1 MRPVLSASLM
11 CADWLRL
18 APTLQAL
25 ETVCG
30 ALHVDIMDGHFCKS
44 LYLSPWAMETVR
56 RATKLPMEAHL
67 MVERPEDW
75 IDAAAEAGA
84 ACILLHAETV
94 ERQAFRLIERI
105 HAHGCRAGVAL
116 CPATPLSAAEAYLGR
131 LEQVTVMTVDPG
143 FAGQPFLPEGLEKL
157 RALRAWREKHGA
169 RFLLQADGG
178 VNRTTYRALFDAGA
192 ENFVLGSGGL
202 FGLDADVGRAC
213 KRMCAQLDAALSE
226 VET

>member
-1 MRPVLSASLM
+1 
-11 CADWLRL
+11 
-18 APTLQAL
+18 
-25 ETVCG
+25 
-30 ALHVDIMDGHFCKS
+30 
-44 LYLSPWAMETVR
+44 
-56 RATKLPMEAHL
+56 
-67 MVERPEDW
+67 
-75 IDAAAEAGA
+75 
-84 ACILLHAETV
+84 
-94 ERQAFRLIERI
+94 
-105 HAHGCRAGVAL
+105 
-116 CPATPLSAAEAYLGR
+116 
-131 LEQVTVMTVDPG
+131 MTVDPG

>member
-105 HAHGCRAGVAL
+105 HAHGCQAGVG
-116 CPATPLSAAEAYLGR
+116 PISA
-131 LEQVTVMTVDPG
+131 
-143 FAGQPFLPEGLEKL
+143 
-157 RALRAWREKHGA
+157 
-169 RFLLQADGG
+169 
-178 VNRTTYRALFDAGA
+178 
-192 ENFVLGSGGL
+192 GSS
-202 FGLDADVGRAC
+202 RS
-213 KRMCAQLDAALSE
+213 R
-226 VET
+226 